1 MGEKGD
7 GRCRNCGRFGHF
19 ARSCTV
25 AGGGKSGGGW
35 GGGQSGAD
43 SGWNDGSKWNRNWNE
58 VLDWKQWEPS
68 AKSWE
73 NKAWP
78 DAVESLERKRKTC
91 DDEDATK
98 TEAEDLRHHDNGADD
113 TVMKVDVG
121 DQVHTAEG
129 VVFEAVDGDEKGTV
143 KWRKVLRKVPADAAP
158 AQHRQHREAEPAIPA
173 KPAEPA
179 PPGPEVGYFALPSR
193 PPAPAQP
200 AKPALVGPGP
210 KSAKAKAKAVDED
223 EDVVGSSDSSGD
235 EPEQPGQQQQQ
246 QQGQQGI
253 VIRGSTVNIS
263 FGASADPHPQ
273 RRVKGMPGNKTVDRR
288 LERARWKAVNR
299 WLGRNDT
306 SSMTD
311 QERMGQVK
319 SIGLRA
325 MAEYRRKHGL

>member
-1 MGEKGD
+1 M
-7 GRCRNCGRFGHF
+7 
-19 ARSCTV
+19 
-25 AGGGKSGGGW
+25 AGASGSSRTSASAPG
-35 GGGQSGAD
+35 SGPD
-43 SGWNDGSKWNRNWNE
+43 SGWSDGSKWIWNWNE
-58 VLDWKQWEPS
+58 VWDWKQWEPS

-73 NKAWP
+73 NKAWS
-78 DAVESLERKRKTC
+78 DALERKRKTC

-98 TEAEDLRHHDNGADD
+98 TEAEDLRHHDDGAND

-143 KWRKVLRKVPADAAP
+143 KWRKVLRKVPAYAAP
-158 AQHRQHREAEPAIPA
+158 AQRRQHREAEPAARPPAPGWPPAIPA

-179 PPGPEVGYFALPSR
+179 APGPEVGCFALPSQQ
-193 PPAPAQP
+193 PAPAQP

-235 EPEQPGQQQQQ
+235 EPDEPEQPGQQQQQ

-273 RRVKGMPGNKTVDRR
+273 GRVKGMPGNKTVDRR

-311 QERMGQVK
+311 QERMDQVK